1 MKITKANTWKVLRK
15 GLLFHQHTLDTY
27 TLCSSNSLGQVLY
40 SESVLIN
47 YTIQYKYVFSNM
59 HFLMHTHTMKNTN

>member
-15 GLLFHQHTLDTY
+15 GLLVHLHTLDTY
-27 TLCSSNSLGQVLY
+27 ILCSCDSLGQVLY

-47 YTIQYKYVFSNM
+47 YNI
-59 HFLMHTHTMKNTN
+59 